1 MFNTRRMWLPAL
13 LGAFFMS
20 RSRGGR
26 NWLNAM
32 GRTRSYRGWSGRGS
46 SRGGLLSLLFGSR
59 SGRRNSAFRLL
70 R

>member
-26 NWLNAM
+26 NWLSSM
-32 GRTRSYRGWSGRGS
+32 GRTNRGWGGRGS
-46 SRGGLLSLLFGSR
+46 KRGWLSQLLGGR
-59 SGRRNSAFRLL
+59 SSAFRLM

>member
-20 RSRGGR
+20 RSRTGRGWMGSTGRMSRNRNWATRGTSR
-26 NWLNAM
+26 NWLARLLGGN
-32 GRTRSYRGWSGRGS
+32 RGS
-46 SRGGLLSLLFGSR
+46 V
-59 SGRRNSAFRLL
+59 FRLL